1 MFENASFDFLFRGI
15 GKLHAFVGEEFD
27 AVVLIRIVGGRD
39 DDPNMK
45 IIVADEAG
53 DAGGSENT
61 GKRNGGSALEKT
73 SGDDAG
79 DVRTGFAGVRANQ
92 RVRRRMV
99 AMKKFGNGKAQS
111 KESGVIER
119 RGPRDAANTV
129 CSEKLSRHRVRG
141 RRAPTDKKFSTA
153 IREGRQSG
161 VANVLT

>member
-1 MFENASFDFLFRGI
+1 MFENTSFDFLFSGI

-27 AVVLIRIVGGRD
+27 TVVLIRIVGGRD
-39 DDPNMK
+39 DDPNME
-45 IIVADEAG
+45 IVVADEAG
-53 DAGGSENT
+53 NAGRSENAS
-61 GKRNGGSALEKT
+61 KRDCRVAFGEASSDNGRDMRA
-73 SGDDAG
+73 
-79 DVRTGFAGVRANQ
+79 RFAGVRANQ
-92 RVRRRMV
+92 RVRRRMI

-111 KESGVIER
+111 KESGVVER
-119 RGPRDAANTV
+119 RGSRDAANTV

>member
-1 MFENASFDFLFRGI
+1 MFENAGFDFLFSGI

-27 AVVLIRIVGGRD
+27 TVVLIRIVGGRD
-39 DDPNMK
+39 DDPNME
-45 IIVADEAG
+45 IVVADEAG
-53 DAGGSENT
+53 NAGRSENT
-61 GKRNGGSALEKT
+61 RKRNGGPALEKT
-73 SGDDAG
+73 GGDDAG

-92 RVRRRMV
+92 RVRRRMI

-111 KESGVIER
+111 KESGVVER
-119 RGPRDAANTV
+119 RGSRDAANTV